1 MSVDLRTRYLGL
13 ELKNPV
19 VPSASPLSRSLD
31 SARALEDAGA
41 SAIVMYSLFEEELNE
56 QLKQSAFLQQQ
67 EVGYSE
73 AETFLPL
80 HSDPG
85 SGLDSYL
92 EQLRRLKESL
102 QIPVIASLNG
112 ISLDGWVENGR
123 LLAEAGADALELNTY
138 YVAADPAV
146 SADEMEQRYLSLIS
160 ELRGVVS
167 LPITVKL
174 SPFFSS
180 LGNFVSKLEATG
192 ANGVSLFNRFYQPDI
207 DIDSLRVAPSLHLSH
222 SGDGLLAMRWLGL
235 LRGRVGLSMAATGG
249 IHTAEDALK
258 MLLAGADVTHLCS
271 ALLLHGPKQLRT
283 VLSGIAAWLE
293 ESPYDS
299 LEEIKGVLAQQHT
312 RDPGAYERAS
322 YVRMLDSYKV
332 NRTAWD

>member
-80 HSDPG
+80 HTEPG

-92 EQLRRLKESL
+92 EQLQRLKESL

-112 ISLDGWVENGR
+112 VSLDDWVENGR

-146 SADEMEQRYLSLIS
+146 SSDQMEQRYLSLLS
-160 ELRGVVS
+160 ELRDVVS

-174 SPFFSS
+174 SPYFSS
-180 LGNFVSKLEATG
+180 LGNFVSKLEAAG

-207 DIDSLRVAPSLHLSH
+207 DIDSLRVAPTLQLSH

-235 LRGRVGLSMAATGG
+235 LKGRVGLSLAATGG
-249 IHTAEDALK
+249 VHTAEDAIK

-271 ALLLHGPKQLRT
+271 ALLLHGPKQLCT
-283 VLSGIAAWLE
+283 VLNGITAWLE

-322 YVRMLDSYKV
+322 YVKMLDSYKV